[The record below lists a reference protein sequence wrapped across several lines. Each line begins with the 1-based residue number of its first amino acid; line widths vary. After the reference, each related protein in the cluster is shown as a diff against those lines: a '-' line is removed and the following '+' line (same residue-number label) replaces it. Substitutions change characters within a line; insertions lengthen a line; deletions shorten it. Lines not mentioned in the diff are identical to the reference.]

1 MSDLITSVL
10 LEAKQKGML
19 KRTDVMLRYLRM
31 KYRLNLT
38 DNALNKRIQSLQT
51 LISL

>member
-19 KRTDVMLRYLRM
+19 KRTDIILRYFRM
-31 KYRLNLT
+31 KYRLKLT
-38 DNALNKRIQSLQT
+38 DNALNKRIEIFQT
-51 LISL
+51 LESL

>member
-19 KRTDVMLRYLRM
+19 KRTDVVLRYLRI
-31 KYRLNLT
+31 KYRLKLT
-38 DNALNKRIQSLQT
+38 DCVLNKRIQGLQT
-51 LISL
+51 LETL

>member
-10 LEAKQKGML
+10 LEAKQKGIL

-31 KYRLNLT
+31 KYRLKLT
-38 DNALNKRIQSLQT
+38 NNALNKRIQSLQT
-51 LISL
+51 LESF